1 MYVTATEIVQEV
13 MVSKGQS
20 TNHKYP
26 QYLSW
31 VLRGIQ
37 KLNLDAVRNIKT
49 AILTPTDYGTVDL
62 PLDLMAITKVG
73 VRDGDIIRILGVN
86 EKLLLDNKTNDCGD
100 PERNKA
106 PRPNNPYEQTSTVL
120 GRQGYWFYGM
130 PAQYR
135 FDNGSF
141 LGRVFGVGNGKPLLG
156 SYRED
161 FANNRIFLGADFKS
175 SEVYLE
181 YITSGQEVSGDTI
194 IDARAKETL
203 IAWVE
208 YQEAMNNKTISV
220 GEKQMREQ
228 HFGLEFHRLK
238 RYMTRFSV
246 QDFLRVSRNN
256 QIQSV
261 KG

>member
-13 MVSKGQS
+13 MVSKGL
-20 TNHKYP
+20 TTTHKYP

-49 AILTPTDYGTVDL
+49 AILTPTDFGTVDL
-62 PLDLMAITKVG
+62 PLDCMAVTKVG
-73 VRDGDIIRILGVN
+73 VKDGDKLRLLGVN
-86 EKLLLDNKTNDCGD
+86 NKLIMTNDKDDCGN
-100 PERNKA
+100 PTRNQESSLVQNA
-106 PRPNNPYEQTSTVL
+106 ENTLSRYEN
-120 GRQGYWFYGM
+120 GYYFYNL
-130 PAQYR
+130 PTQYR
-135 FDNGSF
+135 FENGNNY
-141 LGRVFGVGNGKPLLG
+141 GRLFGVGNGIPIDG
-156 SYRED
+156 SFRED
-161 FANNRIFLGADFKS
+161 YANNRLFLGADYIGS
-175 SEVYLE
+175 VIYVEYL
-181 YITSGQEVSGDTI
+181 TSGQEVSGDTI

-208 YQEAMNNKTISV
+208 YQEAMNNKTISL

-238 RYMTRFSV
+238 RYMTKFSV
-246 QDFLRVSRNN
+246 QDFLRVSRRN

>member
-49 AILTPTDYGTVDL
+49 AILKPTDYGTVDL

-73 VRDGDIIRILGVN
+73 VRNGDVIMILGVN
-86 EKLLLDNKTNDCGD
+86 QKLLLDNKTDECGN
-100 PERNKA
+100 PERN
-106 PRPNNPYEQTSTVL
+106 NPPKVDDANIPINYPLAQ
-120 GRQGYWFYGM
+120 QGYWFYGM
-130 PAQYR
+130 PYQYR

-141 LGRVFGVGNGKPLLG
+141 LGRLFGIGNGKPIAG

-161 FANNRIFLGADFKS
+161 FANNRLYLGADYKS
-175 SEVYLE
+175 SEVYVE
-181 YITSGQEVSGDTI
+181 YITSGQAVSGDTI

-203 IAWVE
+203 IAFVE

-228 HFGLEFHRLK
+228 HFGVEFHRLQ
-238 RYMTRFSV
+238 RYMKRFSV
-246 QDFLRVSRNN
+246 QDFIRTSRNN